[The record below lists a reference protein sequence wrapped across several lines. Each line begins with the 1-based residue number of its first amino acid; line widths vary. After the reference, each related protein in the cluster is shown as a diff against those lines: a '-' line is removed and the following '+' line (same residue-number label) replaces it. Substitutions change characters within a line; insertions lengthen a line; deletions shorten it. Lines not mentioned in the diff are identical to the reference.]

1 MAQAIQ
7 NQVPSK
13 MNHIEQLIIVR
24 ESLHLPEAGEE
35 RQRCGRA
42 SLVAVVN
49 AQIYLTQSPDIVRA
63 TTSRGLLR
71 EKRSESFLA
80 SADPAPKH
88 GGMLKV
94 RNKFLFQLFRPLT
107 FVVFLGI
114 FDGIT
119 MLLATA
125 SSELR

>member
-1 MAQAIQ
+1 MTAWVIKLLLQQYVQSAWQRRYIKLTVHKAI
-7 NQVPSK
+7 
-13 MNHIEQLIIVR
+13 
-24 ESLHLPEAGEE
+24 
-35 RQRCGRA
+35 
-42 SLVAVVN
+42 
-49 AQIYLTQSPDIVRA
+49 Y
-63 TTSRGLLR
+63 
-71 EKRSESFLA
+71 A
-80 SADPAPKH
+80 SANPAPKH